1 LIPGSAAFAELFGMS
16 GKDHIARV
24 WDIIEKVGVCMLTT
38 QFAAGLRA
46 WFETRAKARS
56 SP

>member
-1 LIPGSAAFAELFGMS
+1 MFRLIPMRSPPQAGVS
-16 GKDHIARV
+16 KDFRKHGA
-24 WDIIEKVGVCMLTT
+24 L
-38 QFAAGLRA
+38 